1 VSNLSFGLTPH
12 ARAVLNSVFLYHAVK
27 AGLDLAI
34 INPAHTRPYA
44 EISTEQRELS
54 EHLIFNR
61 APDALAKYIQYFE
74 ALAPEAE
81 TGGTAVEDAEAGL
94 TGDEKLHHR
103 ILFRKKEGV
112 EDLIDAALKERAAAG
127 RFPRRHD
134 AAVDVLNNVLLPAM
148 KEVGDKFG
156 AGELILPY
164 VLQSAEVMKKTVA
177 HLEQYLEKV
186 EGVTKGKVILAT
198 VFGDVH
204 DIGKSLVNTILSNN
218 GYTVYDIGKQV
229 PVNTIIEKAQE
240 VGADAI
246 GLSALLVNTSRQMP
260 LCAQELHRRGLN
272 IPIIVGGAAINRR
285 FGRRINWV
293 DDAQETMYGAG
304 LFYCKD
310 AFEGLHTVDR
320 LVDPT
325 QRDGLMAELRAEV
338 TQQRDDERAKAAA
351 PTPAEKP
358 RIAIVRR
365 SPAVKYADVPTPPF
379 WGHRVAEI
387 DWRALD
393 QLLPYVDRNTLFRH
407 HWKYIIHDRAEWQRT
422 VEAELEPR
430 LRALWQD
437 AKQKRWLQPKAI
449 YGYSP
454 VQADGTDLVVYDA
467 QDYADGARGNG
478 TGRKPKE
485 MVRFS
490 FPRQIPDGT
499 KRNEDQLCL
508 TDYFRPIESGEY
520 DVAAFQVVTAGA
532 AASDFTEGLRKAG
545 EYNTELEVHGVAAQ
559 AAEAMA
565 EYVHTLVRQE
575 LAIDPKRGQRYSWG
589 YPACPDLQDQGKLFQ
604 ILPAQEQIGVTL
616 TESFQLIPEQSTAA
630 IVVHHP
636 QAK

>member
-1 VSNLSFGLTPH
+1 
-12 ARAVLNSVFLYHAVK
+12 
-27 AGLDLAI
+27 
-34 INPAHTRPYA
+34 
-44 EISTEQRELS
+44 
-54 EHLIFNR
+54 
-61 APDALAKYIQYFE
+61 
-74 ALAPEAE
+74 
-81 TGGTAVEDAEAGL
+81 
-94 TGDEKLHHR
+94 
-103 ILFRKKEGV
+103 
-112 EDLIDAALKERAAAG
+112 
-127 RFPRRHD
+127 
-134 AAVDVLNNVLLPAM
+134 M
-148 KEVGDKFG
+148 
-156 AGELILPY
+156 
-164 VLQSAEVMKKTVA
+164 
-177 HLEQYLEKV
+177 
-186 EGVTKGKVILAT
+186 
-198 VFGDVH
+198 
-204 DIGKSLVNTILSNN
+204 
-218 GYTVYDIGKQV
+218 
-229 PVNTIIEKAQE
+229 
-240 VGADAI
+240 
-246 GLSALLVNTSRQMP
+246 
-260 LCAQELHRRGLN
+260 
-272 IPIIVGGAAINRR
+272 
-285 FGRRINWV
+285 
-293 DDAQETMYGAG
+293 
-304 LFYCKD
+304 
-310 AFEGLHTVDR
+310 
-320 LVDPT
+320 
-325 QRDGLMAELRAEV
+325 
-338 TQQRDDERAKAAA
+338 
-351 PTPAEKP
+351 
-358 RIAIVRR
+358 RR
-365 SPAVKYADVPTPPF
+365 SPAVKDADVPTPPF

-393 QLLPYVDRNTLFRH
+393 QLLPFVDRNTLFRH

-449 YGYSP
+449 YGYFP

-575 LAIDPKRGQRYSWG
+575 LGIDPKRGQRYSWG

-604 ILPAQEQIGVTL
+604 ILPAPAQIGVTL

-636 QAK
+636 QAKYFSVLTAESGVDAIAAG